1 MKELERE
8 KQAVVKG
15 EKYRFTVLTK
25 ALIRMEYS
33 DKGIFVD
40 QPTQTVVNRDFPVP
54 EFSVKETEDM
64 LEIIT
69 SCLRVRYDK
78 KKFSPTGLSIRV
90 TGQPGAGSAVWNYG
104 DKPVDLGGT
113 ARTLDEADGSI
124 PLESGILSAH
134 GWSLLDDSSSLLLNE
149 KGWIQKRED
158 KEGTDLYFFGY
169 GRDYLN
175 NLKDYHVLTGKVPL
189 LPRFA
194 FGNWWSRY
202 YKYTEKSYLE
212 LMDRFKKEDIPFS
225 VAVIDMDWHL
235 VDIDPKYGT
244 GWTGYTWNREFFP
257 DPEGFMENLHGRGM
271 KVTLNVHPADGVR
284 AFEECY
290 PAFAEYMGVDEKA
303 EEPVLFQ
310 VGNPDFMKGYF
321 ELIHHP
327 LEKQGVDFWW
337 IDWQQGSNSGV
348 EGLDPLW
355 MLNHYHYLDNC
366 KNGNRGM
373 IFSRY
378 AGPGSHRYP
387 IGFSGDTVI
396 SWESLDFQPF
406 FTANASNI
414 GYGWWSHD
422 IGGHM
427 MGIKDDEMAVR
438 WLQFG
443 VFSPILRLHSTCSEF
458 NGKEPWRYNRMAEQV
473 MKDFLR
479 LRHKLIPY
487 LYSMN
492 VRASVEDIPLVQPMY
507 YHNPLEGEAYQVP
520 NQYYFGSQ
528 MVVCPITTPVN
539 KGSGMAVF
547 HAWLPEGKWVDLF
560 TGLIYEGGRRV
571 DLYRE
576 IDKIPV
582 LVKSGGIIPMD
593 GRHSGNEIDNPEYLE
608 IYVCPGSDGEFTLWE
623 DDGRESGFCRES
635 WARTGMCY
643 SWGESAKL
651 TLKAPAGNLTVLPDR
666 RKYRLHILGASKE
679 ITVKVYVDGTQAAG
693 VCCTYDEETGIATA
707 EIPYIETGRCAEVL
721 MEHCKFH
728 DNRMAG
734 RIFDYLNR
742 AGITFGLKDQIYHVV
757 RQLEEGKSLVHVLG
771 RLEQMDVPREV
782 TGPVFEILTAL

>member
-458 NGKEPWRYNRMAEQV
+458 NGKEPWRYNRMAV
-473 MKDFLR
+473 SWLMISDKKTCAF
-479 LRHKLIPY
+479 
-487 LYSMN
+487 
-492 VRASVEDIPLVQPMY
+492 
-507 YHNPLEGEAYQVP
+507 
-520 NQYYFGSQ
+520 
-528 MVVCPITTPVN
+528 VVV
-539 KGSGMAVF
+539 
-547 HAWLPEGKWVDLF
+547 
-560 TGLIYEGGRRV
+560 
-571 DLYRE
+571 
-576 IDKIPV
+576 
-582 LVKSGGIIPMD
+582 
-593 GRHSGNEIDNPEYLE
+593 
-608 IYVCPGSDGEFTLWE
+608 
-623 DDGRESGFCRES
+623 
-635 WARTGMCY
+635 
-643 SWGESAKL
+643 
-651 TLKAPAGNLTVLPDR
+651 
-666 RKYRLHILGASKE
+666 
-679 ITVKVYVDGTQAAG
+679 
-693 VCCTYDEETGIATA
+693 
-707 EIPYIETGRCAEVL
+707 
-721 MEHCKFH
+721 
-728 DNRMAG
+728 
-734 RIFDYLNR
+734 
-742 AGITFGLKDQIYHVV
+742 
-757 RQLEEGKSLVHVLG
+757 
-771 RLEQMDVPREV
+771 
-782 TGPVFEILTAL
+782 